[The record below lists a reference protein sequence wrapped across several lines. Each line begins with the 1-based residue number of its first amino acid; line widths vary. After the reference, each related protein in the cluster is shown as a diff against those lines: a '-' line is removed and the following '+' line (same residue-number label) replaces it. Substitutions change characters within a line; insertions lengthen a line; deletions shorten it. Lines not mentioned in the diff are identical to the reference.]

1 MGSAMGHVSLR
12 VAIKIE
18 QETGFSYSV
27 LLNKSKP
34 ASTNPSNYFLF
45 HSVPF
50 CSEFYTFLHKP
61 WHLQAQ
67 AGHLWWGISQ
77 LLLLVHQLADEFDLC
92 KGRKALT
99 SCQKQLYPVAICDDI
114 SVTLGGW
121 LLPTQIST
129 SPTGQ
134 VSHLWQDLP
143 STGGKIPPWLASSY
157 FNAKGHNYVLV
168 TWFAREWALEPNIRS
183 ELVLRLAHDLAS
195 LDGLW
200 DVGLS

>member
-99 SCQKQLYPVAICDDI
+99 AISGRYLWRYLSDVRW
-114 SVTLGGW
+114 VTLANSDKYKSNRAS
-121 LLPTQIST
+121 ISPLT
-129 SPTGQ
+129 R
-134 VSHLWQDLP
+134 
-143 STGGKIPPWLASSY
+143 STFDRWKNSALAC
-157 FNAKGHNYVLV
+157 FQL
-168 TWFAREWALEPNIRS
+168 FQREGA
-183 ELVLRLAHDLAS
+183 
-195 LDGLW
+195 
-200 DVGLS
+200 